1 MFTFH
6 DFYLEKDLGDAV
18 AGCQEII
25 RKLMIMLGDPGR
37 NWEGLTAREAEVM
50 VYVVKEVDGVPQFVV
65 KLMETLLDN
74 SHREERLVMRESATQ
89 TSQEMARKVLDP
101 GGGASQ

>member
-18 AGCQEII
+18 SGCQEII
-25 RKLMIMLGDPGR
+25 RKLLTMLGDPGM

-65 KLMETLLDN
+65 KDTMVN
-74 SHREERLVMRESATQ
+74 LVKGFGEIQ
-89 TSQEMARKVLDP
+89 IYCIHI
-101 GGGASQ
+101 